1 MAEKQASHA
10 KHFSPEC
17 SFNKFTYTL
26 LNNLKYPLKEQ
37 PMPPMQ
43 QMKPTQPMQSTQPTQ
58 PKPLNLLLIK
68 YPFNVVFLLL

>member
-10 KHFSPEC
+10 KHFGPKC
-17 SFNKFTYTL
+17 TFNKFRYTL
-26 LNNLKYPLKEQ
+26 PNNLKYPLKEQ

-43 QMKPTQPMQSTQPTQ
+43 QMKPVQSTQPTQ
-58 PKPLNLLLIK
+58 PKPLNLWLIK